1 MLNEAQRL
9 IGGQRDGVVGVQVVL
24 AIDVFQLCAIEG
36 GAEVVGDRV
45 AAASEVGALGCLAG
59 VGGVELTARFDGGR
73 LLALGEVACLEV
85 EPFEF
90 AALQLEAGRGLRE
103 QAAAASGE
111 DRGGRLHLA
120 PLQHGLGDAHLHG
133 AAGAAV
139 VIARL
144 AVVHHRQ
151 VAGAGLVGGA
161 VELQAQV
168 AEGIDA
174 EAHGALS
181 EAGFVGGEEALG
193 PIDAITPTF
202 LAVTVEIVVAEQQV
216 QAAVFDEPLRFGL
229 IADECVGHG
238 ELSATCGNR
247 QCNGAPLH
255 HFHCDCSFGFEIISA
270 ITVPQ

>member
-1 MLNEAQRL
+1 M
-9 IGGQRDGVVGVQVVL
+9 
-24 AIDVFQLCAIEG
+24 
-36 GAEVVGDRV
+36 
-45 AAASEVGALGCLAG
+45 
-59 VGGVELTARFDGGR
+59 ARF
-73 LLALGEVACLEV
+73 EI

-90 AALQLEAGRGLRE
+90 TALQLEAGRGLRE
-103 QAAAASGE
+103 QAAAAGGE
-111 DRGGRLHLA
+111 DRRGRLHFA
-120 PLQHGLGDAHLHG
+120 PLQHGLGNAHLQG
-133 AAGAAV
+133 AASAAV
-139 VIARL
+139 VVARL

-151 VAGAGLVGGA
+151 VAGAGLVRGA
-161 VELQAQV
+161 VELQAEV

-174 EAHGALS
+174 EAHGALG
-181 EAGFVGGEEALG
+181 EAGFIGGEEALG
-193 PIDAITPTF
+193 PVDAVPAAA

-216 QAAVFDEPLRFGL
+216 EAAVFDEPLRFGL